1 MDVMAGGAFLRFFCE
16 LPDPRG
22 VNRIHKL
29 ADMIVIAVMAVIC
42 GANGWSEVAL
52 FGRCKQKWLT
62 TFLELS
68 GGIPSHDTF
77 GRVFALLDPDAFER
91 CFLAWM
97 SALVELSGGRL
108 LAIDGKSIRRSFD
121 HAWDKSGMAH
131 MVSALV
137 NQDGNRMVFGQIA
150 VQDKSNEITAIPQLL
165 ELMDLKGAVV
175 TIDAIGTQREI
186 AGKIIEGGGDYVL
199 PVKENQPA
207 LHQKV
212 SALMEEA
219 ALGEIKDL
227 DVGYFEQSNEGHGR
241 IETRRT
247 WVVNDTA
254 SLGKPLL
261 DLWPGLAGGS
271 LALVERRRKSL
282 GDMTGSTTVER
293 SYYIA
298 SLDGCDNAAAQ
309 RMARYARGHWAV
321 ENNLHW
327 QLDVSFREDERRIR
341 KGHGAQNYSRLCR
354 LALNLLKRDKSIQ
367 AGVKGKRLNAGWD
380 HDYLLKL
387 ISA

>member
-1 MDVMAGGAFLRFFCE
+1 
-16 LPDPRG
+16 
-22 VNRIHKL
+22 
-29 ADMIVIAVMAVIC
+29 VIAVMAVIC